1 MVAEVGVGRFSL
13 QFRVAF
19 PLFRRLLKPALN
31 LLDPTPDL
39 QSAAGFAESE
49 TLKYLNLLYLLYE

>member
-1 MVAEVGVGRFSL
+1 MVAEVGIGCFLL
-13 QFRVAF
+13 QFRVTF

-39 QSAAGFAESE
+39 QSAAGFADSE
-49 TLKYLNLLYLLYE
+49 ILKYLNLLYLFYE